1 MVGGLH
7 RLVAASVAVIVAA
20 GCGSTPSVPT
30 APSTAPILPASPVP
44 TPTATPSPG
53 PTPRPTASQRAEPTP
68 EPTPPAGLARNV
80 TIEEDGLRISI
91 TLDRN
96 PMPAG
101 EVTGVTYR
109 LKNTGGASVTW
120 TSDGCESPVGLQGEM
135 TDVRL
140 RPGGQATGQGSR
152 FKFLALDDVEDG
164 IVRIGFVSEQLL
176 GRGTYGCGDIAI
188 GHELKPGQQIT
199 RREFWDGAVSQ
210 RHGPPPTGAIRL
222 TGWAGYFSRTRGG
235 EEARLGDNGV
245 LRPVL
250 DAWIVAGHDPAWL
263 DLPEVVDAALADP
276 QLQAWLGQV
285 EIGNASEPV
294 AWWDAAQG
302 LWQVGILRYYVQ
314 PGLWLVLVDPLTGA
328 VTGHV
333 ERDWDPDVDGFP

>member
-1 MVGGLH
+1 M
-7 RLVAASVAVIVAA
+7 
-20 GCGSTPSVPT
+20 
-30 APSTAPILPASPVP
+30 
-44 TPTATPSPG
+44 
-53 PTPRPTASQRAEPTP
+53 
-68 EPTPPAGLARNV
+68 

-101 EVTGVTYR
+101 EVTGATYR
-109 LKNTGGASVTW
+109 VKNVGPTSANW
-120 TSDGCESPVGLQGEM
+120 TSDGCESPVGLNGEM
-135 TDVRL
+135 TGIRL
-140 RPGGQATGQGSR
+140 HPGIQATAQGSR
-152 FKFLALDDVEDG
+152 FKFLALHDVEDG
-164 IVRIGFVSEQLL
+164 IVRIGFVPERFL

-199 RREFWDGAVSQ
+199 RRGFWDGAVSR
-210 RHGPPPTGAIRL
+210 RHGPPPTGAVRL
-222 TGWAGYFSRTRGG
+222 TGWAGYFSRMHDG
-235 EEARLGDNGV
+235 EETPLGDNGV

-250 DAWIVAGHDPAWL
+250 DAWITAGHDPAWL

-276 QLQAWLGQV
+276 QLQAWLDKV

-294 AWWDAAQG
+294 AWWDAELG
-302 LWQVGILRYYVQ
+302 LWQIGILRYYVQ

>member
-1 MVGGLH
+1 MRVKTVGGLH
-7 RLVAASVAVIVAA
+7 RLVAAAVAVIVAA
-20 GCGSTPSVPT
+20 GCGSTPPVPT
-30 APSTAPILPASPVP
+30 ASSMVSVPPASRAR
-44 TPTATPSPG
+44 TPTAT
-53 PTPRPTASQRAEPTP
+53 PTPRPTATRRAEPTP

-91 TLDRN
+91 TVDRN

-109 LKNTGGASVTW
+109 VRNVGRTSVSW
-120 TSDGCESPVGLQGEM
+120 GSDGCESPVGLYGEM
-135 TDVRL
+135 TGIRL
-140 RPGGQATGQGSR
+140 RPGAQATGDGSR

-164 IVRIGFVSEQLL
+164 IIRIGFVPEPRL
-176 GRGTYGCGDIAI
+176 GKGTYGCGDIHM
-188 GHELKPGQQIT
+188 GHEIEPGQQIT
-199 RREFWDGAVSQ
+199 RREFWDGAVAT
-210 RHGPPPTGAIRL
+210 RHGLPPTGAIRL
-222 TGWAGYFSRTRGG
+222 TGWAGDFSRRHDGQDVPI
-235 EEARLGDNGV
+235 GDDGV
-245 LRPVL
+245 LKPVL
-250 DAWIVAGHDPAWL
+250 DAWISAGHDPAWL

-276 QLQAWLGQV
+276 QLQAWLGKV

-294 AWWDAAQG
+294 AWWDAEQG